1 MSVMIGTRPMDISTN
16 PKVDVGNFG
25 NFSQDTGSTGNTI
38 KPGNVGET
46 SPINFGDPLQKTAQ
60 TQQPTTEGTEAGG
73 SMKDKILEILM
84 MIIQLIMMLLKG
96 GDQQGGKEGA
106 GGPAPAGGPGGG
118 GAPSGAGGP
127 GGGGAPSGAGGPAG
141 AGGAGGA
148 AGPGNPNAPGK
159 EMGFGPD
166 GKFQIGDKWGGWD
179 GVSDGTK
186 GSSHDTNDRAA
197 LVGQLGKMGLDDGAA
212 HRVAQHLHKTAG
224 ATGLDAHKGQHSDAE
239 AAGIKAKNHANI
251 KEVFNNIGD
260 RQTTEAEMT
269 QMITDVYAKN
279 GRGA

>member
-1 MSVMIGTRPMDISTN
+1 MINAPTARPNININ

-25 NFSQDTGSTGNTI
+25 NTPTDAGSTGNTI
-38 KPGNVGET
+38 KAGNVGEAN
-46 SPINFGDPLQKTAQ
+46 PINFGDPSQKTTQ
-60 TQQPTTEGTEAGG
+60 TQQPATEGTEAGG

-106 GGPAPAGGPGGG
+106 GGPAPAGGPSGG
-118 GAPSGAGGP
+118 GAPSGA

-224 ATGLDAHKGQHSDAE
+224 ATGLDAHKGQHRDDQ